1 MNINWYPGHMAK
13 TMRSID
19 ENLKLVDAVCVLLDA
34 RIPRASLH
42 PGLTSLNKPLLYIM
56 TRADLANPAATKNWI
71 KFFKQQGIP
80 AISIDAKSGTGTER
94 LQPAVKELL
103 SEKLAARAEKGQAG
117 RAIRLMIVGIPNV
130 GKSSLINRLSG
141 RKSAKV
147 EDRPGV
153 TRGKQWIDV
162 GGTTLLLDMPGVLQ
176 PRLDDTD
183 AALNLAFT
191 GAIKDQILDTV
202 ELAERLLDRLTQ
214 IAPEAL
220 ATRCKWDE
228 LPDIRGFDLLNLAA
242 KSRGCV
248 LRGNEP
254 DTERFSIL
262 LLDEF
267 RAGKMGRITL
277 EMPESQVT

>member
-1 MNINWYPGHMAK
+1 MAK
-13 TMRSID
+13 TMRAI
-19 ENLKLVDAVCVLLDA
+19 EANLKLVDAVCVLLDA
-34 RIPRASLH
+34 RIPHASLN
-42 PGLTSLNKPLLYIM
+42 PGLTSLNRPLLYIL
-56 TRADLANPAATKNWI
+56 TRADLADPSVTKLWI
-71 KFFKQQGIP
+71 KHFKDQGIP
-80 AISIDAKSGTGTER
+80 AISMDAKSGAGTEK
-94 LQPAVKELL
+94 LLPAVKELL
-103 SEKLAARAEKGQAG
+103 TEKLAARAEKGQAG

-130 GKSSLINRLSG
+130 GKSSLINRIAG

-162 GGTTLLLDMPGVLQ
+162 SGNILLLDMPGVLQ
-176 PRLDDTD
+176 PRLDDAD

-191 GAIKDQILDTV
+191 GAIKDQVLDAE
-202 ELAERLLDRLTQ
+202 ELAVRLIDVLAE
-214 IAPEAL
+214 IAPSSL
-220 ATRCKWDE
+220 AVRCKWDT
-228 LPDIRGFDLLNLAA
+228 LPDVRGNDLLCLAA

-254 DTERFSIL
+254 DTERFAAL

-277 EMPESQVT
+277 EKPEC

>member
-34 RIPRASLH
+34 RIPCASLH

-56 TRADLANPAATKNWI
+56 TRADLADPAATKQWLRH
-71 KFFKQQGIP
+71 FKSHGIP
-80 AISIDAKSGTGTER
+80 SIAVDAKSGAGIER
-94 LQPAVKELL
+94 LQPAVRELL
-103 SEKLAARAEKGQAG
+103 SEKLAARAQKGQAG
-117 RAIRLMIVGIPNV
+117 RAVRLMFVGIPNV
-130 GKSSLINRLSG
+130 GKSSLINRLAG

-176 PRLDDTD
+176 PRLDD
-183 AALNLAFT
+183 APSALKLAFT
-191 GAIKDQILDTV
+191 GAIKDQVLDTV
-202 ELAERLLDRLTQ
+202 ELAERLLDTLIQ
-214 IAPEAL
+214 LAPNAL
-220 ATRCKWDE
+220 ASRCKWE
-228 LPDIRGFDLLNLAA
+228 TLPEERGFELLALAA

-254 DTERFSIL
+254 DTERFSTL

-277 EMPESQVT
+277 EMPE

>member
-13 TMRSID
+13 TMRAI
-19 ENLKLVDAVCVLLDA
+19 EANLKLVDAVCVLLDA
-34 RIPRASLH
+34 RIPRASLN
-42 PGLTSLNKPLLYIM
+42 PGLTSLNRPLLYIL
-56 TRADLANPAATKNWI
+56 TRADIADPLITKLWI
-71 KFFKQQGIP
+71 KYFNSQGI
-80 AISIDAKSGTGTER
+80 AAVSMDARTGAGKER
-94 LQPAVKELL
+94 LLPAVRELL
-103 SEKLAARAEKGQAG
+103 AEKLAARAEKGQAG
-117 RAIRLMIVGIPNV
+117 RAVRLMIVGIPNV
-130 GKSSLINRLSG
+130 GKSSLINRVAG

-162 GGTTLLLDMPGVLQ
+162 SGSILLLDMPGVLQ
-176 PRLDDTD
+176 PRLDDAA

-191 GAIKDQILDTV
+191 GAIKDKVLDTE
-202 ELAERLLDRLTQ
+202 ELAVKLIDVLAE
-214 IAPEAL
+214 IAPNAL
-220 ATRCKWDE
+220 AARCKWE
-228 LPDIRGFDLLNLAA
+228 VLPDMRGYELLCFAA

-254 DTERFSIL
+254 DTERFAAL

-277 EMPESQVT
+277 EKPEC